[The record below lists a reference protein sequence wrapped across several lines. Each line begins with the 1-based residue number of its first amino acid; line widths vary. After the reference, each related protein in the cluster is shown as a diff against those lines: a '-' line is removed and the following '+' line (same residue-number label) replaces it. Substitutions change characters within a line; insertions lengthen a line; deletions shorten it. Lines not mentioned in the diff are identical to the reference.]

1 MIPIQLYIQPL
12 FLHTV
17 FLSVF
22 KSTNSCFRCLDIYVC
37 TWRTHSNT
45 TNTLSYSFSHSVE
58 LPLGFTGVVLYL
70 HHLCETVTFTRNN
83 LDTVR
88 MTFQFT
94 CAKAVPAH
102 YSEFYDVCFFVSFC
116 HLLLSKAAYVYDCV
130 YRSNTCLSP
139 FTKGM
144 VNYFLKTLPVPKNNL
159 TAAPWLFSS
168 MQPLGMRASCVT
180 GLTAHEGKCHNLG

>member
-1 MIPIQLYIQPL
+1 MIQLQLYIQPL

-37 TWRTHSNT
+37 TWCTHTHT

-94 CAKAVPAH
+94 GAKAVPAH
-102 YSEFYDVCFFVSFC
+102 YSEFYDVCVFVLFC
-116 HLLLSKAAYVYDCV
+116 FICFSPRQHMYMTVYTNQTHAFHLSPKVWSTTFSKRFQYLKITLLLLHGSFQACSHSACEQVV
-130 YRSNTCLSP
+130 
-139 FTKGM
+139 
-144 VNYFLKTLPVPKNNL
+144 
-159 TAAPWLFSS
+159 WL
-168 MQPLGMRASCVT
+168 ASQLMKENVII
-180 GLTAHEGKCHNLG
+180 

>member
-17 FLSVF
+17 FLSIF

-37 TWRTHSNT
+37 TWRTHINT
-45 TNTLSYSFSHSVE
+45 THSVIHLAIQLSYLLVLLGLFFTSLMWNCNFYTEQFRYSTDDISV
-58 LPLGFTGVVLYL
+58 YL
-70 HHLCETVTFTRNN
+70 CKSSACTLLRILWCLCYF
-83 LDTVR
+83 L
-88 MTFQFT
+88 
-94 CAKAVPAH
+94 
-102 YSEFYDVCFFVSFC
+102 FC

-130 YRSNTCLSP
+130 HRSNTCLSP

-168 MQPLGMRASCVT
+168 MQPLGMQASCAT
-180 GLTAHEGKCHNLG
+180 CLTAHEGKCHNLG